1 MKTTLRFGHM
11 KWIHLA
17 SPSPAELEQLI
28 EQYEFHELIAEDLQE
43 MTVQHK
49 IDQYDDVIFVVLN
62 FPKYNPLTKKYML
75 NEFNIVLWKDYVITL
90 SRYEANHVAKIVEQ
104 YREDLA
110 ESDTQDEEAFKI
122 SPYYILYTIIDAM
135 YDKTIKS
142 QSNASRDLVLL
153 EQSLTGNT
161 ITKQAIEE
169 LMRKKANTAFFKYT
183 FLPQKEILRELQSVC
198 WWFYEWDLDVYFED
212 LESKLDKIINSTL
225 ILYETIQSLTD
236 THDAMLNLQTNSI
249 IRILTIFTAL
259 TWILTFISGFYGM
272 NISLPLMQNAYAWL
286 YIILIMFATVF
297 LMLYLF
303 KRMRRI

>member
-1 MKTTLRFGHM
+1 
-11 KWIHLA
+11 
-17 SPSPAELEQLI
+17 
-28 EQYEFHELIAEDLQE
+28 

-62 FPKYNPLTKKYML
+62 FPKYNVLTKKYML
-75 NEFNIVLWKDYVITL
+75 NEFDIVLWKDYVITL
-90 SRYEANHVAKIVEQ
+90 SRYEANHIAKIIDQ
-104 YREDLA
+104 YKEDLA

-135 YDKTIKS
+135 YDKTIKA
-142 QSNASRDLVLL
+142 QANASRDLVLL
-153 EQSLTGNT
+153 EQSITGTT

-183 FLPQKEILRELQSVC
+183 FLPQKDILRELQTVC

-259 TWILTFISGFYGM
+259 TWILTFISWFYGM
-272 NISLPLMQNAYAWL
+272 NIDLPMMQNPFAAL
-286 YIILIMFATVF
+286 YIMVAMVVIVI
-297 LMLYLF
+297 LMLIYF
-303 KRMRRI
+303 RRMRWI